1 MKITEH
7 KEGNTVILT
16 LEGRLDNTT
25 SETTGIQI
33 IEKATGME
41 NLTLDLAKV
50 DYISSAGLAILL
62 KLQKILC
69 PQTNIVLMNIQKE
82 VLMLFE
88 ITGFTQLFK
97 II

>member
-1 MKITEH
+1 
-7 KEGNTVILT
+7 
-16 LEGRLDNTT
+16 
-25 SETTGIQI
+25 
-33 IEKATGME
+33 ME

-62 KLQKILC
+62 KLQKTLC

>member
-62 KLQKILC
+62 KLQKTLC

>member
-41 NLTLDLAKV
+41 NLALDLAKV

-62 KLQKILC
+62 KLQKTLC

>member
-25 SETTGIQI
+25 SETNGIQI

-41 NLTLDLAKV
+41 NLALDLAKV

-62 KLQKILC
+62 KLQKTLC

>member
-33 IEKATGME
+33 IEKATRME

-62 KLQKILC
+62 KLQKTLC

>member
-25 SETTGIQI
+25 SETTGTQI

-62 KLQKILC
+62 KLQKTLC